1 VWLANWDD
9 SKQLISTGVPM
20 AIMTVITV
28 LGLLWLAIYENIY
41 TNILQGGAGSTA
53 AMISSAVQAVLALV
67 LIYLALSLVRIGYS
81 NIQDVRNR
89 GGTVSTP
96 SDD

>member
-20 AIMTVITV
+20 VVMTVITV

-41 TNILQGGAGSTA
+41 TNILQGGADSTSA
-53 AMISSAVQAVLALV
+53 LISSAVQAALAFV
-67 LIYLALSLVRIGYS
+67 LIYLALSLVRIGYA
-81 NIQDVRNR
+81 NIRDVRR
-89 GGTVSTP
+89 EGGTVGTP